1 MQNSY
6 LVRGS
11 ILLAIIAA
19 SLSSCAS
26 GPFGGG
32 REEQHAATAVSGK
45 KTSLLIMFAG
55 TKDCKFV
62 SYTYPETVRYPEH
75 GNVSFEVRA
84 GRANTIKE
92 GFNRVCSNKSVQGA
106 VVFYR
111 SDRGFVGS
119 DRATF
124 RLPGLTSNVAIKV
137 VK

>member
-6 LVRGS
+6 LVRGV
-11 ILLAIIAA
+11 ILLVVIGT

-26 GPFGGG
+26 GTFVGG
-32 REEQHAATAVSGK
+32 RQEQHAVTAVSGK
-45 KTSLLIMFAG
+45 KTSLFIMFAG
-55 TKDCKFV
+55 TKDCKFM
-62 SYTYPETVRYPEH
+62 SYSYPETVRYPEH

-92 GFNRVCSNKSVQGA
+92 GFDRVCSNKRVQGA

-111 SDRGFVGS
+111 SDPGFVGS
-119 DRATF
+119 DWATF
-124 RLPGLTSNVAIKV
+124 RLPGLTTNVAIKV

>member
-6 LVRGS
+6 LIRGG
-11 ILLAIIAA
+11 ILLAVIAA
-19 SLSSCAS
+19 ALSSCAS
-26 GPFGGG
+26 GPLGGG
-32 REEQHAATAVSGK
+32 RQERRAVTAVSGK
-45 KTSLLIMFAG
+45 KTSLLMMFQG

-75 GNVSFEVRA
+75 GNVSFEVRS
-84 GRANTIKE
+84 GRADTIKE

-106 VVFYR
+106 AVFYR
-111 SDRGFVGS
+111 SDPGFIGT

-124 RLPGLTSNVAIKV
+124 HISGLTTDIAIKV

>member
-6 LVRGS
+6 LVRGG
-11 ILLAIIAA
+11 ILLAIAGAA
-19 SLSSCAS
+19 LSGCVSA
-26 GPFGGG
+26 PFGGG
-32 REEQHAATAVSGK
+32 RHEQHAVTAVSGK

-55 TKDCKFV
+55 TKECKFV

-75 GNVSFEVRA
+75 GNVSFEVRS

-92 GFNRVCSNKSVQGA
+92 GFNRVCSDKSVQGA

-111 SDRGFVGS
+111 SDPGFVGS
-119 DRATF
+119 DRAIF
-124 RLPGLTSNVAIKV
+124 HISGLTTDIAIKV